1 MSVKYHQWIQ
11 RNLQIPPEIDLGSHH
26 TSKKELFVKKFNRF
40 NNSII
45 IAQVLQTY

>member
-11 RNLQIPPEIDLGSHH
+11 RNLQILPDIDLDSHY
-26 TSKKELFVKKFNRF
+26 TSKMELSVKKFNRF